1 MAALFFVHS
10 NICYT
15 QKENKISG
23 MTGIVEAAFTWGT
36 AEQFPVDMI
45 IQVQALEI
53 NALLA

>member
-1 MAALFFVHS
+1 MNEIGQV
-10 NICYT
+10 
-15 QKENKISG
+15 
-23 MTGIVEAAFTWGT
+23 AFTWGT